1 MKFSVEELDR
11 RINEIPT
18 IIESLKNELNQLVGY
33 KTALVEMEDD
43 KKPKEKKKDDAK
55 AVN

>member
-1 MKFSVEELDR
+1 MKFSVEELDK

-33 KTALVEMEDD
+33 KTALLEMEDD

>member
-1 MKFSVEELDR
+1 MKFSVEELDK

-33 KTALVEMEDD
+33 KTALVEMEDGE
-43 KKPKEKKKDDAK
+43 KPKEKKKDDAK